1 MRVAVIGGGPSGLV
15 QLKTLL
21 SAHEHLKCKPFE
33 PRLFEASSKVGGVFH
48 SHVYEDAELVSSK
61 YLTSFS
67 DFRPRQDDA
76 DFLSAER
83 YVEYLEEYA
92 THFGLWDWINLNT
105 KVINIRRQD
114 QGHVVVYQ
122 KPNGEIE
129 EWPCDAIA
137 ICSGVHSKP
146 NVPTIPGI
154 ENVPT
159 VMHSSDF
166 KTRAQL
172 GKDKTVMV
180 LGSGETGADLS
191 YVSITADTKRVILC
205 HRSGWVGAPKRNPHQ
220 QFLPWLFGYAP
231 PELDTLPVDV
241 AQITLFD
248 TMYVHPIVR
257 DSMIVWNYYHT
268 LALPLGTW
276 LGSGSKYGIDM
287 HVGQVWGERFH
298 ISRLFLNK
306 AWTRVSPYI
315 YYPWIPEKWPLATR
329 IRRFF
334 MARDLPRP
342 SRTIDVAP
350 FPSHISED
358 GVAHFPVLPN
368 RPESERIQETTVK
381 PDIVIYATG
390 YVPTFPFLN
399 SDSGSDKPYPG
410 STDADVRAVW
420 KRDDPTVGFIGFIRP
435 NFGAIPPLAELQ
447 SMLFI
452 QNLVG
457 QLPDLQVDDEYHY
470 RLIVPPSAR
479 IGYGVEHDA
488 YAYQL
493 AKDLSIAPSFTDILR
508 LSFSAPR
515 GWRLPWV
522 WAAGASLNPKFRL
535 VGPWKWDGAANVL
548 TGECWE
554 TISRR
559 KNLFGDMS
567 IAVLPMIYLGS
578 WSLYYWAYAK
588 FWNGMAKIGLSKPLK
603 IENVPKR
610 LMEELSRREEMEKK
624 ESSQNGTDWV
634 DVKHTPAQA

>member
-1 MRVAVIGGGPSGLV
+1 MRVAVIGGGASGLV

-21 SAHEHLKCKPFE
+21 HAHEHLGCDEFE

-67 DFRPRQDDA
+67 DFRPKPDDE

-92 THFGLWDWINLNT
+92 THFGLWKWIDLET
-105 KVINIRRQD
+105 KVVNIKRQGG
-114 QGHVVVYQ
+114 GHVVVYQ
-122 KPNGEIE
+122 KPNGTIE
-129 EWPCDAIA
+129 EWPCEAVA

-146 NVPTIPGI
+146 NIPSISGI
-154 ENVPT
+154 EHVPT

-180 LGSGETGADLS
+180 LGSGETGADVL
-191 YVSITADTKRVILC
+191 YVSITADTKRVVLC

-220 QFLPWLFGYAP
+220 QVLPWLFGYAP
-231 PELDTLPVDV
+231 PEEKTLPVDV

-268 LALPLGTW
+268 LALPIATW
-276 LGSGSKYGIDM
+276 VGSGSKYGIDM

-315 YYPWIPEKWPLATR
+315 YYPWIPERWTLATR
-329 IRRFF
+329 IRRFL

-358 GVAHFPVLPN
+358 GVAHFPIVPN
-368 RPESERIQETTVK
+368 RPESERIQQSTIK
-381 PDIVIYATG
+381 PDILIYATG
-390 YVPTFPFLN
+390 YVPTFPFLDTSS
-399 SDSGSDKPYPG
+399 SDNPYPT
-410 STDADVRAVW
+410 STQADVRAVW
-420 KRDDPTVGFIGFIRP
+420 KRDDPSVGFIGFVRP
-435 NFGAIPPLAELQ
+435 NFGAIPALAELQ

-457 QLPDLQVDDEYHY
+457 QLPPLDPEDEYHY

-479 IGYGVEHDA
+479 IGYGVEHDS

-493 AKDLSIAPSFTDILR
+493 AKDMTIAPSFTDILR
-508 LSFSAPR
+508 LSFGASR

-522 WAAGASLNPKFRL
+522 WAAGGALNPKFRL
-535 VGPWKWDGAANVL
+535 VGPWKWDGAADVL

-559 KNLFGDMS
+559 KNIFGNLS

-578 WSLYYWAYAK
+578 WSLYYWAYSH
-588 FWNGMAKIGLSKPLK
+588 FWNGLARIGVAKPLE

-610 LMEELSRREEMEKK
+610 LMEELALKEMM
-624 ESSQNGTDWV
+624 
-634 DVKHTPAQA
+634 